1 MDSGVPA
8 VQEGTPGIRL
18 VSSYDLELPGGV
30 KNDRVGLIQSAY
42 YDAEQKRVT
51 KALEALGYEVMLTR
65 GAFTVDG
72 DATRGMCQGGKIWL
86 RADSGIKLAALAGH
100 EIMHDWL
107 NMYKGRLS
115 L

>member
-1 MDSGVPA
+1 M
-8 VQEGTPGIRL
+8 
-18 VSSYDLELPGGV
+18 
-30 KNDRVGLIQSAY
+30 GLIQSAY